1 MLLCLI
7 VQLPISFPVL
17 LCLVLNSSY
26 GLKWHFN
33 PPLSPWWGG
42 IFERMVGSVERCLEK
57 ILLSERIAFED
68 LETVLREI
76 ELTLNN
82 RALTFTYEI
91 RDELLN
97 PAI

>member
-1 MLLCLI
+1 MLQACNQEDFNVVVYVNIMLLRLT

-17 LCLVLNSSY
+17 LCLVLDSSY

-57 ILLSERIAFED
+57 MP
-68 LETVLREI
+68 LRKDY
-76 ELTLNN
+76 L
-82 RALTFTYEI
+82 
-91 RDELLN
+91 
-97 PAI
+97 